1 MKVTGL
7 VAAEESAREGCSRN
21 LLRALNRCLPRKAVN
36 VIITGNADKDASPAA
51 AEIFHYALRRH
62 VDAWIDSGK
71 SDGVECPYQRVIP
84 HNVLLE
90 YTERNPVVWD
100 IFAPDR
106 ELRLLVA
113 PRNTEQSDQ
122 KQAAYD
128 AAVALFIQLLDSPG
142 RARLARCDDCGTYFL
157 RKRMPKR
164 DTPIKRGSFCPEH
177 KGEGAAQRTNAT
189 RDRRIK
195 QLIELAAKYWPKCKQ
210 EGRERSEWV
219 AEKMRLAL
227 RQNPNAELF
236 QFSSIQGKWATQH
249 QDEIEAEVKRRNIAG
264 RE

>member
-1 MKVTGL
+1 MFQVRVIGL
-7 VAAEESAREGCSRN
+7 VAGVESAEEGCSKN
-21 LLRALNRCLPRKAVN
+21 TLAALNRRLPRKAVN

-51 AEIFHYALRRH
+51 TEVFHFALRRH
-62 VDAWIDSGK
+62 ADSWIDSGK

-90 YTERNPVVWD
+90 YTERNRVVWD
-100 IFAPDR
+100 IFAPDG
-106 ELRLLVA
+106 ELRLLLPCNIDQA
-113 PRNTEQSDQ
+113 DQ

-177 KGEGAAQRTNAT
+177 RGKGSAKRTGNS
-189 RDRRIK
+189 RENK
-195 QLIELAAKYWPKCKQ
+195 KNELIERAAESWPKWKPTRRYGDRSIWVARQ
-210 EGRERSEWV
+210 MNAAITGKWVTRNQKAIEEEVEGRMNH
-219 AEKMRLAL
+219 A
-227 RQNPNAELF
+227 
-236 QFSSIQGKWATQH
+236 
-249 QDEIEAEVKRRNIAG
+249 KRKETRP
-264 RE
+264 